1 MVEFCKNTKMIWGV
15 EAVGELIYTGILI
28 GINIVDPI
36 AVDWFFTKIAQRKNE
51 RAGFR
56 VIALLGIIGYV
67 VVQPFLLEMFAE
79 NVVISYSINNCFI
92 FLKILYIFAFYDI
105 SKRKAFIYLII
116 QFFVDTVVE
125 CILTILLM
133 ALSQF
138 TFYSVSGNNFINLI
152 AILVM
157 QGISIWL
164 LRFLVEVD
172 KQYSC
177 AIHNSRIYLMLLLSF
192 IIDQVVMGVL
202 FCKTYGQENV
212 LLFLE
217 LSISPVYEIV
227 ILLCSVYCIA
237 KYKKREQEYQE
248 VIEFTDKQIKM
259 LNHTQEKIS
268 KSQKIIHDMTNHLC
282 TLQLMA
288 EKNMTHEIIQYV
300 QKLIPEVKRGR
311 VTDVTNSILAV
322 ILFEKRAKA
331 KQHNVHLEC
340 DVRVDDIKMPMHELN
355 SILNNV
361 IDNAIEAAEKVKNK
375 RERIVEFC
383 VYVKQNNLVMECINP
398 YAEEPKIDSEG
409 IFLTSKTDKNSHGK
423 GIRIIYDYVLQNNG
437 DVDIRY
443 CNGKFSIKIIFTD
456 EIAVLE

>member
-1 MVEFCKNTKMIWGV
+1 MV
-15 EAVGELIYTGILI
+15 
-28 GINIVDPI
+28 
-36 AVDWFFTKIAQRKNE
+36 
-51 RAGFR
+51 
-56 VIALLGIIGYV
+56 
-67 VVQPFLLEMFAE
+67 
-79 NVVISYSINNCFI
+79 
-92 FLKILYIFAFYDI
+92 
-105 SKRKAFIYLII
+105 
-116 QFFVDTVVE
+116 
-125 CILTILLM
+125 
-133 ALSQF
+133 LSQF
-138 TFYSVSGNNFINLI
+138 TLYLVSGNNLIKLI

-157 QGISIWL
+157 QGISIWVL
-164 LRFLVEVD
+164 AFLVNVD
-172 KQYSC
+172 KQYGC
-177 AIHNSRIYLMLLLSF
+177 AINNSRIFLMVFLSF
-192 IIDQVVMGVL
+192 LVDELVLGVL
-202 FCKTYGQENV
+202 FCKSYEQGNSIFFIGTLIV
-212 LLFLE
+212 L
-217 LSISPVYEIV
+217 VYEIV
-227 ILLCSVYCIA
+227 ILLYSSYCIV
-237 KYKKREQEYQE
+237 KYKKKEQEYQE

-288 EKNMTHEIIQYV
+288 EKNMTHEIIQYI

-361 IDNAIEAAEKVKNK
+361 IDNAIEATEKVKNK

-398 YAEEPKIDSEG
+398 YAEEPKIDSGG

-443 CNGKFSIKIIFTD
+443 CNGKFSIRIILAD

>member
-1 MVEFCKNTKMIWGV
+1 MDEWITDPFSVEMIKDVDKSTVVAPHLIESPVLGPISPKELSGGV
-15 EAVGELIYTGILI
+15 KTLILIYKDRSHLFNASNCGD
-28 GINIVDPI
+28 NCSK
-36 AVDWFFTKIAQRKNE
+36 W
-51 RAGFR
+51 
-56 VIALLGIIGYV
+56 LLK
-67 VVQPFLLEMFAE
+67 MAE
-79 NVVISYSINNCFI
+79 NE
-92 FLKILYIFAFYDI
+92 DI
-105 SKRKAFIYLII
+105 
-116 QFFVDTVVE
+116 T
-125 CILTILLM
+125 
-133 ALSQF
+133 
-138 TFYSVSGNNFINLI
+138 INLRHLMDFGNGKFEI
-152 AILVM
+152 
-157 QGISIWL
+157 
-164 LRFLVEVD
+164 EV
-172 KQYSC
+172 
-177 AIHNSRIYLMLLLSF
+177 
-192 IIDQVVMGVL
+192 
-202 FCKTYGQENV
+202 
-212 LLFLE
+212 
-217 LSISPVYEIV
+217 
-227 ILLCSVYCIA
+227 
-237 KYKKREQEYQE
+237 
-248 VIEFTDKQIKM
+248 
-259 LNHTQEKIS
+259 LNNG
-268 KSQKIIHDMTNHLC
+268 KIIHDMTNHLC

-361 IDNAIEAAEKVKNK
+361 IDNAIEATEKVKNK

-409 IFLTSKTDKNSHGK
+409 MFRTSKTDKNSHGK